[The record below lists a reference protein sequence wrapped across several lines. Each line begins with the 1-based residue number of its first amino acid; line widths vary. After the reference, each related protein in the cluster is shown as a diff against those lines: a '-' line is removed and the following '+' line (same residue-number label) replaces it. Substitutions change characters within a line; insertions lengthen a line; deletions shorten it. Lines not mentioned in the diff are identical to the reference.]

1 MSLVSAKNI
10 TKSFNNSKAIDSID
24 LEVLKGKI
32 TGLVGPDGAG
42 KTTLIRL
49 MTGLLIQD
57 SGALTVLG
65 FTMPEHS
72 KEVQSLIGYMP
83 QKFGLYE
90 DLSVEENLN
99 LYANLQSIDKKRQKH
114 RIDELLNFTS
124 LFEFKSFLAS
134 ELSGGMKQKL
144 GLACALIKK
153 PKLLLLDEPT
163 TGLSMFDTKVILK
176 LIVKLQK
183 KVGYKI
189 LFVTHDV
196 DASRELCQEIAI
208 LKDGIIIETGS
219 VEDVLK
225 NPQHDYTKELIESN
239 FKKRGKRS

>member
-1 MSLVSAKNI
+1 MRFRVKKLLIKHEDKELVNIAFEIKNSFALVGQSGSGKSLTLKSLLGMLPKNL
-10 TKSFNNSKAIDSID
+10 TCELDIDSD
-24 LEVLKGKI
+24 FE
-32 TGLVGPDGAG
+32 
-42 KTTLIRL
+42 LIRGENVSIVPQNPFTAL
-49 MTGLLIQD
+49 SPLTKIGKQFMIQK
-57 SGALTVLG
+57 SEAEEFLEMV
-65 FTMPEHS
+65 
-72 KEVQSLIGYMP
+72 
-83 QKFGLYE
+83 
-90 DLSVEENLN
+90 DLDV
-99 LYANLQSIDKKRQKH
+99 
-114 RIDELLNFTS
+114 
-124 LFEFKSFLAS
+124 SFLNRFPS
-134 ELSGGMKQKL
+134 ELSGGQLQRVIIAMA
-144 GLACALIKK
+144 LALK

-163 TGLSMFDTKVILK
+163 TALDSDTKDGILK

-239 FKKRGKRS
+239 FKNRGKRS